1 MKNKKRILCFII
13 LLSILFVLAGCG
25 SQEGQENG
33 NSLATVT
40 IIGPDDVGV
49 ILEETEVEIQ
59 KDDTALDV
67 LEKAVQEK
75 NIQLEY
81 SGSGTTAYVKAINGL
96 SELDRGAE
104 SGWLYRVNGEIPD
117 EGAGTYIVQNG
128 DHLEWFYTTNLSAEF
143 D

>member
-81 SGSGTTAYVKAINGL
+81 SGSGTLPRVLYNHLCSTNNTGL
-96 SELDRGAE
+96 S
-104 SGWLYRVNGEIPD
+104 SI
-117 EGAGTYIVQNG
+117 I
-128 DHLEWFYTTNLSAEF
+128 LETNKPFAS
-143 D
+143 